1 MLLVFGSINL
11 DLSFHCPSLPLAGET
26 MLCDSLRVS
35 PGGKGANQAHA
46 AQRYGVP
53 TQLVG
58 AVGDDAFAEPALQC
72 LRDSGVDLGAL
83 QRLPGA
89 TGLASVGVDA
99 QGENQILV
107 APGVNLALRHATVT
121 DAMLRRCGALLV
133 QMETDAAQNLALLE
147 RARQLGVCSLLNN
160 APAQDLSPRLLQA
173 LDVLIVNAHELQRSA
188 QSCAISQ
195 GDAPDWLAE
204 LADRHA
210 LTVLLTLGAQ
220 GVAARYAGRTLHW
233 PAHSVPV
240 RDTTGAG
247 DTFAGVFAA
256 ARCEG
261 RELCDAVSRA
271 VVAAGLACTRQ
282 GAQHAQ
288 PDRQEVEQQLAL
300 YATRRAALAGATAP
314 WPAYPGIAIR

>member
-11 DLSFHCPSLPLAGET
+11 DLSFFCQRLPQAGET
-26 MLCDSLRVS
+26 LLCEQLRVS

-46 AQRYGVP
+46 AQRYGVA

-72 LRDSGVDLGAL
+72 LRDSGVDLSGL

-89 TGLASVGVDA
+89 TGLASISVDK

-107 APGVNLALRHATVT
+107 APGVNLALCHEAVS
-121 DAMLRRCGALLV
+121 DAWLRACRVLLL
-133 QMETDAAQNLALLE
+133 QMETDATQNLALLE
-147 RARQLGVCSLLNN
+147 RAHRLGVSTVLNN

-188 QSCAISQ
+188 ASCGIAH
-195 GDAPDWLAE
+195 GGPMDWLCN

-210 LTVLLTLGAQ
+210 LTVVLTLGAQ
-220 GVAARYAGRTLHW
+220 GVAVRCEGHTLSLA
-233 PAHSVPV
+233 AHEVAV
-240 RDTTGAG
+240 LDTTGAG
-247 DTFAGVFAA
+247 DTLAGVFAA

-261 RELCDAVSRA
+261 LDLREALSRA
-271 VVAAGLACTRQ
+271 LVAAAVACTRP
-282 GAQHAQ
+282 GAQQAQ
-288 PDRQEVEQQLAL
+288 PSRQEIE
-300 YATRRAALAGATAP
+300 THRAVYGA
-314 WPAYPGIAIR
+314 R

>member
-11 DLSFHCPSLPLAGET
+11 DLSFRCQRLPRAGET
-26 MLCDSLRVS
+26 LLSQGVRVS

-46 AQRYGVP
+46 AQRYGVA

-58 AVGDDAFAEPALQC
+58 AVGDDAFAEAALRC
-72 LRDSGVDLGAL
+72 LRDSGVELGGL

-89 TGLASVGVDA
+89 TGLASIAVDA
-99 QGENQILV
+99 EGENQILV
-107 APGVNLALRHATVT
+107 APGVNLDLRHEAVS
-121 DAMLRRCGALLV
+121 DAQLRACRMLLL

-147 RARQLGVCSLLNN
+147 RARRLGVSTVLNN

-188 QSCAISQ
+188 ASCGIDQ
-195 GDAPDWLAE
+195 GGPLDWLSE

-210 LTVLLTLGAQ
+210 LTVVLTLGAQ
-220 GVAARYAGRTLHW
+220 GVAVRCAGRTLNLRSH
-233 PAHSVPV
+233 PV
-240 RDTTGAG
+240 AVADTTGAG

-261 RELCDAVSRA
+261 LDLHEALSRA
-271 VVAAGLACTRQ
+271 IVAAALACTRP
-282 GAQHAQ
+282 GAQQAQ
-288 PDRQEVEQQLAL
+288 P
-300 YATRRAALAGATAP
+300 TRAEIDAQRAVYG
-314 WPAYPGIAIR
+314 RR

>member
-11 DLSFHCPSLPLAGET
+11 DLSFRCQRLPRAGET
-26 MLCDSLRVS
+26 LLSDGVRVS

-46 AQRYGVP
+46 AQRYGVA

-58 AVGDDAFAEPALQC
+58 AVGDDAFAEPALRC

-89 TGLASVGVDA
+89 TGLASIGVDA

-107 APGVNLALRHATVT
+107 ASGVNLALRQ
-121 DAMLRRCGALLV
+121 DAVSDARLRDCRALLL

-147 RARQLGVCSLLNN
+147 RARRLGVSTLLNN

-188 QSCAISQ
+188 ASCGITQ
-195 GDAPDWLAE
+195 GGPMDWLCE

-210 LTVLLTLGAQ
+210 LTVVLTLGAQ
-220 GVAARYAGRTLHW
+220 GVTVRSEGRTLNLS
-233 PAHSVPV
+233 AHEVAV
-240 RDTTGAG
+240 VDTTGAG

-261 RELCDAVSRA
+261 HDLREALSRA
-271 VVAAGLACTRQ
+271 TVAAALACTWN
-282 GAQHAQ
+282 GAQRAQ
-288 PDRQEVEQQLAL
+288 PARDEVERQLL
-300 YATRRAALAGATAP
+300 RYTLR
-314 WPAYPGIAIR
+314 

>member
-11 DLSFHCPSLPLAGET
+11 DLCFRCERLPQAGET
-26 MLCDSLRVS
+26 VLSSGLQVS

-46 AQRYGVP
+46 ARRYGVP

-58 AVGDDAFAEPALQC
+58 AVGDDAFAEPALQG
-72 LRDSGVDLGAL
+72 LRDSGVELGAI

-89 TGLASVGVDA
+89 TGLASIGVDA

-107 APGVNLALRHATVT
+107 APGVNLALRHEVVS
-121 DAMLRRCGALLV
+121 DALLHRCRALLL
-133 QMETDAAQNLALLE
+133 QMETDAVQNLVLLE
-147 RARQLGVCSLLNN
+147 RARAHGVSTLLNN

-188 QSCAISQ
+188 ASCGITH
-195 GDAPDWLAE
+195 GGPPDWLAA
-204 LADRHA
+204 LADRHG

-220 GVAARYAGRTLHW
+220 GVAARADGHTLQL
-233 PAHSVPV
+233 PALAVPV
-240 RDTTGAG
+240 QDTTGAG

-261 RELCDAVSRA
+261 RDLQDALSRA
-271 VVAAGLACTRQ
+271 VVAAALACTRP
-282 GAQHAQ
+282 GAQCAQ
-288 PDRQEVEQQLAL
+288 PTRQQIEPQLAR
-300 YATRRAALAGATAP
+300 YWRR
-314 WPAYPGIAIR
+314 

>member
-11 DLSFHCPSLPLAGET
+11 DLSFRCQRLPRAGET
-26 MLCDSLRVS
+26 VLSDGVMVS

-58 AVGDDAFAEPALQC
+58 AVGDDAFAEAALRC
-72 LRDSGVDLGAL
+72 LRDSGVDLSAL

-89 TGLASVGVDA
+89 TGLASIGVDA
-99 QGENQILV
+99 RGENQILV
-107 APGVNLALRHATVT
+107 APGVNLALRH
-121 DAMLRRCGALLV
+121 DAVSDAQLRRCGALLL
-133 QMETDAAQNLALLE
+133 QMETDATQNLALLE
-147 RARQLGVCSLLNN
+147 RARAPGVTTVLNN

-188 QSCAISQ
+188 ASCGITQ
-195 GDAPDWLAE
+195 GGPMDWLAE

-210 LTVLLTLGAQ
+210 LTVLLTLGAM
-220 GVAARYAGRTLHW
+220 GVAARSEGRTRQW
-233 PAHSVPV
+233 PALSVPV
-240 RDTTGAG
+240 LDTTGAG

-261 RELCDAVSRA
+261 CDLQEAVPRA
-271 VVAAGLACTRQ
+271 LVAAALACTQ
-282 GAQHAQ
+282 PGAQRAQ
-288 PDRQEVEQQLAL
+288 PTRELIERQLASW
-300 YATRRAALAGATAP
+300 AA
-314 WPAYPGIAIR
+314 R